1 MATIPAATPFET
13 MSAPA
18 EPTVAKPEHI
28 YEKAESVSSSHD
40 DEPEKSQQYQST
52 PSNQENGSQLARR
65 PSAAPSEQYPEGKQV
80 ALIMVAIL
88 LAVFLMAL
96 DRTIIATAVSR
107 HTLERSHTKL
117 TSS

>member
-13 MSAPA
+13 MAASPEA
-18 EPTVAKPEHI
+18 TIAKPEQI

-40 DEPEKSQQYQST
+40 DDLEKSQQQQDLSST
-52 PSNQENGSQLARR
+52 QQDGDQLARR

-80 ALIMVAIL
+80 VLIMIAIL

-96 DRTIIATAVSR
+96 DRTIIATAV
-107 HTLERSHTKL
+107 
-117 TSS
+117 